1 MKINNLLI
9 VLTIIFFLAACS
21 ADNEELSLKFQL
33 KNANN
38 TVTWTAY
45 KTTDKTAVE
54 GSFKTVNIT
63 SNSEGNTIKE
73 TIEDAKFSIPVADLL
88 ASGKEYNIIQFF
100 FGVMADP
107 NTITGQFKITNDT
120 NGYIILTMGGVTENL
135 DFTYVIND
143 NNLEIEAIMDLDDWQ
158 VEESLTALN
167 NACKFLHAGSDG
179 IVKVWNT
186 VDIKA
191 SIDF

>member
-1 MKINNLLI
+1 
-9 VLTIIFFLAACS
+9 
-21 ADNEELSLKFQL
+21 
-33 KNANN
+33 
-38 TVTWTAY
+38 
-45 KTTDKTAVE
+45 
-54 GSFKTVNIT
+54 
-63 SNSEGNTIKE
+63 
-73 TIEDAKFSIPVADLL
+73 
-88 ASGKEYNIIQFF
+88 
-100 FGVMADP
+100 
-107 NTITGQFKITNDT
+107 
-120 NGYIILTMGGVTENL
+120 MGGVTENL

-143 NNLEIEAIMDLDDWQ
+143 NNFEMEAIMDLDDWQ

>member
-38 TVTWTAY
+38 IVTWTAY

>member
-1 MKINNLLI
+1 MKINKFLL
-9 VLTIIFFLAACS
+9 VLTIIFFSAACS
-21 ADNEELSLKFQL
+21 TDNEEQSLKFQL

-38 TVTWTAY
+38 TVRWTAY

-54 GSFKTVNIT
+54 GGFKTINIT

-73 TIEDAKFSIPVADLL
+73 TIEDAKFSLPIADLL

-107 NTITGQFKITNDT
+107 STITGQFKITNDT
-120 NGYIILTMGGVTENL
+120 NGYIMLTMGGVTENL
-135 DFTYVIND
+135 DFTYKIND
-143 NNLEIEAIMDLDDWQ
+143 NKFEIEAIMDLNDWQ
-158 VEESLTALN
+158 VEESLAALN
-167 NACKFLHAGSDG
+167 NACKFLHAGNDG

-191 SIDF
+191 SIVF